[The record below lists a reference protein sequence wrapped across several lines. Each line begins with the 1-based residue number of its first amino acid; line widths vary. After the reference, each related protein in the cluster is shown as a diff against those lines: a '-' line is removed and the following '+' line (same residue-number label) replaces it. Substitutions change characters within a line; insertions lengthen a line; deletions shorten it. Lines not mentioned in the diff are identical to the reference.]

1 VTAPSDP
8 LTVVIA
14 SPLEPELVERI
25 RAVDRER
32 LRIVHEPGLIPRAR
46 HVADHDGERPELGP
60 PDLERWL
67 SILGSADVMFDLDW
81 YAPADLPKHAP
92 RLRWVQTSRS
102 GVGES
107 LRRHGLDR
115 SQIVFTN
122 AAGVHAIPL
131 AEFVVLGLLWLVKDL
146 PRMEAEQAE
155 HAWRSSVTRLLAGH
169 RVLLVGLG
177 GLGAEVARLLAGLGV
192 EVWGLRRSDA
202 PAPDGVVRL
211 IRPDEFH
218 TALGSVDALVV
229 AVPYTAET
237 HHMIGAA
244 ELAALPAGAFVVNIA
259 RGHVVDVPA
268 LAAALRSGHLGG
280 AALDVFE
287 REPLPVDSPLWDLP
301 HVLVS
306 PHRASVVDAENRLIV
321 DLFTDNLRRFLDDR
335 PLRNVYD
342 RDRGY

>member
-1 VTAPSDP
+1 VTAPSEP

-25 RAVDRER
+25 RDVDRER

-46 HVADHDGERPELGP
+46 HVADHDGERPDLGP
-60 PDLERWL
+60 EDLERWL
-67 SILGSADVMFDLDW
+67 SILGSADVLFDLDW
-81 YAPADLPKHAP
+81 YAPADLPKNAP

-115 SQIVFTN
+115 SGIVFTN
-122 AAGVHAIPL
+122 AAGVHAVPL
-131 AEFVVLGLLWLVKDL
+131 AEFVVLGLLWLIKDVR
-146 PRMEAEQAE
+146 RMEAEQAE
-155 HAWRSSVTRLLAGH
+155 RAWRSSVTSLLAGK

-177 GLGAEVARLLAGLGV
+177 GLGAEVARSLAGLGV

-211 IRPDEFH
+211 IRPDALR

-229 AVPYTAET
+229 AVPLTAET

-259 RGHVVDVPA
+259 RGGVIDE
-268 LAAALRSGHLGG
+268 AALVASLADGHLGG

-287 REPLPVDSPLWDLP
+287 REPLPVESPLWAMSN
-301 HVLVS
+301 VLVS
-306 PHRASVVDAENRLIV
+306 PHRSSVVDAENRLIV
-321 DLFTDNLRRFLDDR
+321 DLFADNLRRFLDDR

>member
-1 VTAPSDP
+1 MTAASDP

-32 LRIVHEPGLIPRAR
+32 LRVVHEPGLIPRAL
-46 HVADHDGERPELGP
+46 HVADHDGERPELSP
-60 PDLERWL
+60 EELERWL
-67 SILGSADVMFDLDW
+67 SILGSAEIMFDIDW

-92 RLRWVQTSRS
+92 HLRWVQASRS
-102 GVGES
+102 GIGES

-115 SQIVFTN
+115 SEIVFTN
-122 AAGVHAIPL
+122 AAGVHAVPL
-131 AEFVVLGLLWLVKDL
+131 AEFVVLGLLWLIKDV
-146 PRMEAEQAE
+146 PQMEREQAE

-177 GLGAEVARLLAGLGV
+177 GLGAEVSRLLSGLGV

-211 IRPDEFH
+211 IRPDDFH
-218 TALGSVDALVV
+218 AALGSVDALVV
-229 AVPYTAET
+229 AVPYTAAT
-237 HHMIGAA
+237 HHMIGAT

-259 RGHVVDVPA
+259 RGGVIDE
-268 LAAALRSGHLGG
+268 AALVASLADGHLGG

-287 REPLPVDSPLWDLP
+287 REPLPSESPLWEMP
-301 HVLVS
+301 NVLVS

-321 DLFTDNLRRFLDDR
+321 DLFADNLRRFLDDR